1 MPQRLGLTAT
11 GVAPQH
17 IVRVSH
23 GPTVATNTALGA
35 PALSASAST
44 AGPSFDDEVEIAEDR
59 HLID

>member
-11 GVAPQH
+11 
-17 IVRVSH
+17 VSVLRR
-23 GPTVATNTALGA
+23 PTVATNTALGA
-35 PALSASAST
+35 RAPNASVPM